1 LNPIAPLAPDPDAV
15 RRRLEEK
22 NRPYLTLKAA
32 ATLDGRIATRSGESQ
47 WITGTEARR
56 HAHRLRAGHDGILV
70 GIGTVLADDPRL
82 TVRLEENEDAGS
94 GAYAPARIVLDSQAR
109 IGTEPRIDTGAPIG
123 SGARM
128 LADDGARRIVIAGR
142 EAEAARLRRLEAMG
156 VETILCATPRPEWR
170 EFLPKLRATGLST
183 LLVEGG
189 GSVHGSLIAN
199 GDADELFLYL
209 AGRLIGEPD
218 APAWCKGLGVERL
231 EDTPLL
237 SLSPPVLIGD
247 DVLVHGYFDP

>member
-1 LNPIAPLAPDPDAV
+1 MNSLDPITPDPGRV
-15 RRRLEEK
+15 RRLLEEK

-32 ATLDGRIATRSGESQ
+32 ATLDGRIATGSGESQ
-47 WITGTEARR
+47 WITGADARR
-56 HAHRLRAGHDGILV
+56 HAHRLRAGHDGIVV

-82 TVRLEENEDAGS
+82 TVRLEEVEDEDAGS
-94 GAYAPARIVLDSQAR
+94 GAHPPARIVLDSKC
-109 IGTEPRIDTGAPIG
+109 RIDTVASIGAGPHI
-123 SGARM
+123 

-142 EAEAARLRRLEAMG
+142 DAEPARLRHLEALG
-156 VETILCATPRPEWR
+156 VETILCATPRPEGR
-170 EFLPKLRATGLST
+170 EFLPKLRAAGLST

-189 GSVHGSLIAN
+189 GSVHGSFIAN
-199 GDADELFLYL
+199 GEADELFLYL

-237 SLSPPVLIGD
+237 SLSPPVLLGD
-247 DVLVHGYFDP
+247 DILVHGYFVA